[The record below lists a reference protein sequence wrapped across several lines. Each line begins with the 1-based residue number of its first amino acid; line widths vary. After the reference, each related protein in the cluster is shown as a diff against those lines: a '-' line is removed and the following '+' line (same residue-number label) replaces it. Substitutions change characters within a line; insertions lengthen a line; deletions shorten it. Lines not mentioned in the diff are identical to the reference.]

1 MSAAIMNN
9 NQIPLNKHIDRKRVS
24 GKRGAMLMVILTSL
38 FMIVTLTVAVLT
50 ITSNSL
56 YTNRQQVARASA
68 LNVAESGAERG
79 ALWIRQQAIPPSGTA
94 DINITSSVGNPPTGT
109 WSVIVRPDTN
119 NPIQFLKIY
128 RIISAGTVRNQTKRV
143 EVVVKQSSFGKYAY
157 FTDSETSSGGGA
169 IWWNS
174 KDKIDGP
181 VHSNNKGGTN
191 FNIDYSAWSSNTP
204 TRPIFLDMVTGSG
217 TRINYTP
224 SRPTT
229 ETAFKK
235 VFLNGSSGYRLGAE
249 IINLPPTT
257 TAQKEAAWG
266 AASGFPTTTGVY
278 LRADSAGGLFIQGDS
293 TIVMSVSGTGNQ
305 VMTIKQGTNTTVV
318 TYNKSTGTITT
329 SGPMGSGSAT
339 TASSMSN
346 GVIYCTGNV
355 TSLSGTVA
363 DNVVSSGQIT
373 QRSAFTIATDTSG
386 GKDITVTGDIVYK
399 TRPNK
404 TLAPDAAVNLA
415 AGTLGLVARNIKIAD
430 DGTSAHVHAN
440 REIDAVMMAGGSNTT
455 GSISVNNYNLG
466 TKGTLKVV
474 GGLIQSVRGIVA
486 SLSGGSVSTG
496 YAKDY
501 SYDPRMSAAPPPF
514 YPTTGQ
520 YDRMSWQVL

>member
-1 MSAAIMNN
+1 MNN
-9 NQIPLNKHIDRKRVS
+9 NQILLDTRVS
-24 GKRGAMLMVILTSL
+24 AKQNRVLGNRGAMLFVILTSL

-50 ITSNSL
+50 VTSNAL

-68 LNVAESGAERG
+68 LNIAESGAERG
-79 ALWIRQQAIPPSGTA
+79 ALWIREQATPPSGTA
-94 DINITSSVGNPPTGT
+94 DINVTTSIGNPPIGT
-109 WSVIVRPDTN
+109 WNVIVRPDPN
-119 NPIQFLKIY
+119 NPSQFLKIY
-128 RIISAGTVRNQTKRV
+128 RIISAGTVRNRTKTV

-181 VHSNNKGGTN
+181 VHSNNKNGTN

-217 TRINYTP
+217 STINYTP

-229 ETAFKK
+229 ETTFKK
-235 VFLNGSSGYRLGAE
+235 VFLNGSSGYRLGVE
-249 IINLPPTT
+249 TINMPPST

-278 LRADSAGGLFIQGDS
+278 LRAGSSGGLYIQGDS
-293 TIVMSVSGTGNQ
+293 TITMSVSGTGNQ
-305 VMTIKQGTNTTVV
+305 VMTIKQGSNTTVV
-318 TYNKSTGTITT
+318 TYNKTAGTITT

-339 TASSMSN
+339 SASSLSN
-346 GVIYCTGNV
+346 GVIYCTGNI
-355 TSLSGTVA
+355 TSLSGTIA
-363 DNVVSSGQIT
+363 DNVVASGQIT
-373 QRSAFTIATDTSG
+373 QRSAYTIATDTSG

-399 TRPNK
+399 TKPDK

-415 AGTLGLVARNIKIAD
+415 AGTLGLVSRNVLIAD
-430 DGTSAHVHAN
+430 DGTNAHVHAN

-455 GSISVNNYNLG
+455 GSISVNNYDQG
-466 TKGTLKVV
+466 TKGTLRVV

-486 SLSGGSVSTG
+486 SLSGGSVSSG

-501 SYDPRMSAAPPPF
+501 CYDPRMSAAPPPF